1 MRLTTNAIAIR
12 DNLMRVLR
20 MTGAEVKVSLH
31 GDPSHHNKMVG
42 VSSFER
48 TKRNILRLVEAG
60 VRTSVQ
66 TTVVA
71 HAEQVVDWMVDFCLE
86 TGIRRL
92 SILPFVPRGNGAHLK
107 DEMDFSSQQRRSL
120 RNHIKKKRHELN
132 GRIDI
137 RWLDFTVRPIL
148 VVDADGRVVLE
159 AATEATD
166 KVLGYIPFDISQM
179 R

>member
-1 MRLTTNAIAIR
+1 MP
-12 DNLMRVLR
+12 VLR
-20 MTGAEVKVSLH
+20 ITGTEVKVSLH

-42 VSSFER
+42 VRSFER

-71 HAEQVVDWMVDFCLE
+71 EADRVVDWMADFCLE
-86 TGIRRL
+86 AGIRRL
-92 SILPFVPRGNGAHLK
+92 SILPFIPRGNGAHLK
-107 DEMDFSSQQRRSL
+107 DEFSLSSHQRRSL
-120 RNHIKKKRHELN
+120 HDHIKKKRHQLN
-132 GRIDI
+132 GRVDV
-137 RWLDFTVRPIL
+137 RWLDFTARPIL
-148 VVDADGRVVLE
+148 VVDADGSVVLE

-166 KVLGYIPFDISQM
+166 KVLGHIPADIRQM